1 MTYFQKKKIGVF
13 IGRFQPFHLGH
24 AFVIQ
29 QALAHVDVLIVLI
42 GSANR
47 ARSQVNPFTFE
58 ERMDFIR
65 REYRQEIAEGRLII
79 APLKDQDN
87 NDKWRISAADT
98 AEAVAADAG
107 IEVDLADFSLV
118 GYAKDGSSYYLDLFP
133 QWGSIAL
140 ESQFGTFSATDIR
153 NDFLRRAPIIPHD
166 NCPASVIEFLKKF
179 RLTEEFRWLLDE
191 REFEIKYKRLYD
203 GLRYKP
209 NFITTDAV
217 IEQAGKVLV
226 VKRKHCPA
234 RGMMA
239 LPGGHLEP
247 DLTIWEN
254 ILKEVEEET
263 GLKPAQIKEYCLGPS
278 VVFDDPTRSTRG
290 RTVTNVY
297 RFRLPDGLKTKVTA
311 GDDAADA
318 FWIDPKTANPR
329 EFMEDHYL
337 ILQSFGLTDTN
348 TRKEFDHETLQLAG

>member
-79 APLKDQDN
+79 APLDDQDN
-87 NDKWRISAADT
+87 NDKWRINAANT

-107 IEVDLADFSLV
+107 IAVDLAAFNLI
-118 GYAKDGSSYYLDLFP
+118 GYTKDGSSYYLDLFP
-133 QWGSIAL
+133 QWGSIAI

-179 RLTEEFRWLLDE
+179 RLTEEFKWLLDE
-191 REFEIKYKRLYD
+191 REFEIEYKRPYI
-203 GLRYKP
+203 GLDYQP

-226 VKRKHCPA
+226 VRRKYCPA

-254 ILKEVEEET
+254 ILKEVKEET
-263 GLKPAQIKEYCLGPS
+263 GLEPAQIKEYCLGPS

-348 TRKEFDHETLQLAG
+348 TRKEFNHETLQLAC